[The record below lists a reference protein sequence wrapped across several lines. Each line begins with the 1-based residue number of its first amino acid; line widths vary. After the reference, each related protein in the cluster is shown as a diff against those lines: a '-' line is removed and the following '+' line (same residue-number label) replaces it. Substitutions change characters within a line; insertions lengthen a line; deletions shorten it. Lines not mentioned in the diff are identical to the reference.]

1 MRIAVDAMGGD
12 HAPHEIV
19 AGALESARQVS
30 FEILLVGDTAQIE
43 PLLPPR
49 GRPTNLCV
57 HHASQVI
64 TMDDSP
70 VMAIRRKRDSSLV
83 VAAKLVKEGK
93 ADALVSMGNTGA
105 VGVTSKLL
113 WGGLPYVDRPAI
125 ATVLPTYT
133 GRCVLLDS
141 GATVDCSP
149 RQLLDFALMGQIY
162 AAQVLEIPNP
172 RVGLL
177 NIGEEA
183 TKGNSVTKEAYQLLQ
198 SQLKDEFVGNVEGK
212 TFFEGVADVVVCD
225 GFVGN
230 VFLKTSEGVA
240 EIVMKVVKE
249 ELTRNALNKLP
260 LALLRPAF
268 GRIKQRLDYRE
279 WGGAPLLG
287 VDGVCIIGHG
297 RSDRYAVRQA
307 IAVAAQAAANRLIPT
322 LRRALTLLHQEK
334 ES

>member
-12 HAPHEIV
+12 YAPQEIV

-43 PLLPPR
+43 PLLPKR
-49 GRPTNLCV
+49 GRPANLVV

-105 VGVTSKLL
+105 VGVTAKLL

-198 SQLKDEFVGNVEGK
+198 SQLGEEFVGNVEGK

-230 VFLKTSEGVA
+230 IFLKTSEGVA
-240 EIVMKVVKE
+240 EIVLKVVKE

-297 RSDRYAVRQA
+297 RSDSYAVRQA
-307 IAVAAQAAANRLIPT
+307 IAVAAQAVANRLIPT
-322 LRRALTLLHQEK
+322 LRHALTLLHQEK
-334 ES
+334 EG

>member
-12 HAPHEIV
+12 YAPQEIV
-19 AGALESARQVS
+19 AGALETARQVS
-30 FEILLVGDTAQIE
+30 FEILLVGDTTQIE
-43 PLLPPR
+43 PLLPKR
-49 GRPTNLCV
+49 GRPPNLVV

-70 VMAIRRKRDSSLV
+70 VMAIRHKRDSSLV

-105 VGVTSKLL
+105 VGVTAKLL

-198 SQLKDEFVGNVEGK
+198 SQLGEEFVGNVEGK
-212 TFFEGVADVVVCD
+212 TFFEGIADVVVCD

-240 EIVMKVVKE
+240 EIVLKVVKE
-249 ELTRNALNKLP
+249 ELTRNVLNRLP

-297 RSDRYAVRQA
+297 RSDSYAVRQA
-307 IAVAAQAAANRLIPT
+307 IAVAAQAVANRLIPA
-322 LRRALTLLHQEK
+322 LRHALTLLHQDK
-334 ES
+334 EG

>member
-12 HAPHEIV
+12 LAPQEIV
-19 AGALESARQVS
+19 LGALESARQVS
-30 FEILLVGDTAQIE
+30 FEILLVGDTEQIE
-43 PLLPPR
+43 ALLPVR
-49 GRPTNLCV
+49 GRPANLTV
-57 HHASQVI
+57 YHASQVI
-64 TMDDSP
+64 AMDDAP

-105 VGVTSKLL
+105 VGVVAKLL

-183 TKGNSVTKEAYQLLQ
+183 TKGNSLTKEAYQLLQ
-198 SQLKDEFVGNVEGK
+198 SRLKDEFVGNVEGK
-212 TFFEGVADVVVCD
+212 TFYEGVADVVVCD

-230 VFLKTSEGVA
+230 IFLKTSEGVA
-240 EIVMKVVKE
+240 EMVMRVVKE
-249 ELTRNALNKLP
+249 ELTRNALNRLP
-260 LALLRPAF
+260 LALLKPAF
-268 GRIKQRLDYRE
+268 SRLKRRLDYRE

-307 IAVAAQAAANRLIPT
+307 IAVAAQAVANRLIPT
-322 LRRALTLLHQEK
+322 LRHALTLLHHEK
-334 ES
+334 EG